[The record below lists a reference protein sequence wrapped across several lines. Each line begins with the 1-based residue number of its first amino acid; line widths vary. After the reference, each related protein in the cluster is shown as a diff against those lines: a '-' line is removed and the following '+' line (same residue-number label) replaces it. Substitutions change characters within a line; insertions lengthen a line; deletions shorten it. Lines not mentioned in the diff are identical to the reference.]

1 MEIYKCP
8 NLFCRFQ
15 PFFPGEETSSLDEDE
30 GSWSERF
37 SSLVSLSV
45 WRLVKYE
52 VHDFNVVY
60 YTQINAFPGTLQFWQ
75 CDIHKL
81 AGSHIWARRTRMNVW
96 WPLLVPNGCP
106 GLGMLMPEN
115 PEFFNVSGSLDLFGV
130 WTFRPQKTFIPPCMK
145 VDGANPP
152 CNGLSWPLTNR
163 HLFWEWLQV
172 AIYLYY
178 GEKNIQKQTLINWN
192 ILCLRFFV
200 QLMARGETLKCQK
213 NGWTAN
219 KPWHHDM
226 YLKTTIGKSPYR
238 RYIDSFILVFPLSY

>member
-1 MEIYKCP
+1 MTQLSAANPHECISDIYLYQTDARLGGAHARKSSI
-8 NLFCRFQ
+8 FQ
-15 PFFPGEETSSLDEDE
+15 CFWSPGSFWGVNFQAS
-30 GSWSERF
+30 
-37 SSLVSLSV
+37 
-45 WRLVKYE
+45 
-52 VHDFNVVY
+52 NNI
-60 YTQINAFPGTLQFWQ
+60 YTTL
-75 CDIHKL
+75 
-81 AGSHIWARRTRMNVW
+81 
-96 WPLLVPNGCP
+96 
-106 GLGMLMPEN
+106 
-115 PEFFNVSGSLDLFGV
+115 
-130 WTFRPQKTFIPPCMK
+130 K

-172 AIYLYY
+172 AIYFYY

-192 ILCLRFFV
+192 MLCLRFLV